1 MENNA
6 SNINKTNNQLSP
18 QTIEHKR
25 NITYDLGN
33 PGTGFG
39 TDTKM
44 WRGFVYHY
52 VSKRD
57 RL

>member
-6 SNINKTNNQLSP
+6 FNINKTNNQLSP

-25 NITYDLGN
+25 NMTYDLGN
-33 PGTGFG
+33 PGIGFG
-39 TDTKM
+39 TDTIM
-44 WRGFVYHY
+44 LRSFAHHY
-52 VSKRD
+52 VSKSD